1 MKKIIDWLKDS
12 HRWLHILI
20 GLLIGFGSTSLYCA
34 VLAGFGVAIT
44 SELKDKLWGG
54 LWDWWD
60 FILTVVGVAI
70 GYAIHGLIFGFI
82 IV

>member
-12 HRWLHILI
+12 HRWMHILI

-34 VLAGFGVAIT
+34 AYAGVGVAVT

-54 LWDWWD
+54 IWDWWD

-70 GYAIHGLIFGFI
+70 GYVIHGLIFGF
-82 IV
+82 VFY